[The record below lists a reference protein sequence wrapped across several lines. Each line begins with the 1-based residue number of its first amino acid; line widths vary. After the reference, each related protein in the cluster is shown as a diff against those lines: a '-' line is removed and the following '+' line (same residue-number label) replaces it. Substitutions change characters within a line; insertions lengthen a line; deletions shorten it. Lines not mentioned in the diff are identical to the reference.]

1 MADSKK
7 KDGLYNKRYK
17 TLKEHRA
24 AVAARKQL
32 QGGKNVG
39 PVKNNDAY
47 GSAIKPKTKA
57 KPPKA
62 GGITPAPKAKP
73 VPKKLK
79 PTPADKIPQSFRDGG
94 KGGKYDKAENK
105 ERAKSNFFR
114 GSSGTR
120 GSNVK
125 SNPALKSQPKKP
137 LRKDFAAG
145 RAGAKDYA
153 AAMKKFRTLQERLKK
168 VAPKQTYNRR
178 GRRV

>member
-7 KDGLYNKRYK
+7 KDDALYKNRYK

-32 QGGKNVG
+32 KGGKNVG
-39 PVKNNDAY
+39 PVKNSDAY
-47 GSAIKPKTKA
+47 GSAIKPKP
-57 KPPKA
+57 KPPQA
-62 GGITPAPKAKP
+62 GGITQAPKPK
-73 VPKKLK
+73 VPKKKLT
-79 PTPADKIPQSFRDGG
+79 PTPADKIPQSFKDGG

-105 ERAKSNFFR
+105 ERAASNFYR
-114 GSSGTR
+114 SSSGTR

-125 SNPALKSQPKKP
+125 SNPALKSQPKQPK
-137 LRKDFAAG
+137 RSDFQSG

-153 AAMKKFRTLQERLKK
+153 AAMKRYRAQQERLKK
-168 VAPKQTYNRR
+168 NQPKPTYNRR